1 MSDYGFSITLGQP
14 FDAAVARVVE
24 ALGRQG
30 FGVLSDIDVQKTL
43 KAKIG
48 VERGPYRILGACNP
62 AFAHRV
68 IEAQPDVGML
78 LPCNV
83 IVRGEADGR
92 TSVGFMDPVVVLGLV
107 GDPKVQEVGAE
118 VRTLLE
124 RVRDDLMQE
133 P

>member
-1 MSDYGFSITLGQP
+1 MSHYGFTITLEQP
-14 FDAAVARVVE
+14 FDATVARVVE
-24 ALGRQG
+24 ALARQG

-43 KAKIG
+43 KTKIG

-62 AFAHRV
+62 GFANRV
-68 IEAQPDVGML
+68 IQAQPDIGML

-92 TSVGFMDPVVVLGLV
+92 TSVGFMDPAVVLGLV
-107 GDPKVQEVGAE
+107 DDASVHEVGAE

-124 RVRDDLMQE
+124 RVREDLLQE
-133 P
+133 R

>member
-1 MSDYGFSITLGQP
+1 MSQYGFTITVEQP
-14 FDAAVARVVE
+14 FETAVARVVE

-43 KAKIG
+43 KTKIG

-62 AFAHRV
+62 SFADRV
-68 IEAQPDVGML
+68 IQAQPDVGML

-83 IVRGEADGR
+83 IVRGETDGR
-92 TSVGFMDPVVVLGLV
+92 TSIGFMDPVVVLGLV
-107 GDPKVQEVGAE
+107 DDASVREVGAE

-124 RVRDDLMQE
+124 RVRDDLLQE
-133 P
+133 R